1 MKAHRI
7 AIGILFSILPI
18 LETFAQEKLIVPRA
32 TENAY
37 KNETRQK
44 DGNPEKNYWQNSA
57 DYNIDVVMDV
67 ENMVLK
73 GEEEITYY
81 NNSPDSLSVM
91 VIRLYQD
98 LFKKGA
104 NRNSIVD
111 IDPRDIHD
119 GVNISKLMVGGSEI
133 ELSGDMSPVQRTGT
147 IMIIHLA
154 QKLPPKTELKIQIG
168 WDFNFPQYSLIR
180 MGTIDSTSLF
190 VGQWYPQVAVYDDVN
205 GWDAR
210 SYNGMAEFYNDFSN
224 FNVNITVPE
233 NFMVWATGEPVNMKD
248 VLQAE
253 YYEKYQ
259 KATASEEITHVIT
272 EEDLKKGKIFT
283 KNTTWSFKAE
293 NVTDFAFGISDHYLW
308 DVCSV
313 EVDKKTKRR
322 TIIGVAYNKDAKF
335 FDKVAEIS
343 RETVRSLS
351 KEMPGVPYPFPYL
364 TVYNGDFGMEYPMIT
379 NVGADESYAMT
390 VYANSHEIAHAYF
403 PFLVG
408 TNETKNGW
416 IDEGLTVFLPEAVQN
431 RLSPD
436 LDIAKSNTFAFAYYA
451 GIDGE
456 PALITPT
463 YYLDVN
469 IYFYLNYAKTEPA
482 LRLLQMELGDEVFM
496 KCLHAFID
504 RWKYKHPT
512 PYDMFN
518 TFSDVSGQDLNWYW
532 QAWYFQSG
540 GIPDMAI
547 NSVKK
552 VDVGY
557 EVIVENKGNFPLPV
571 VLSFYNGETL
581 VKTITEPAAKW
592 KGHKKTIKINSNTT
606 ENITKITLGTAYIP
620 DANQG
625 DNEFVVE

>member
-7 AIGILFSILPI
+7 AIGILFLILPI
-18 LETFAQEKLIVPRA
+18 LQTFAQENLIVPKA

-37 KNETRQK
+37 KNETRQR
-44 DGNPEKNYWQNSA
+44 DGNPGKNYWQNST

-73 GEEEITYY
+73 GEEEIAYY
-81 NNSPDSLSVM
+81 NNSPDSLSVI

-111 IDPRDIHD
+111 IDPIDIHD
-119 GVNISKLMVGGSEI
+119 GVNVSKLMVNGSKV
-133 ELSGDMSPVQRTGT
+133 ELSGENSPVQRTGT

-154 QKLPPKTELKIQIG
+154 QKLAPNTDLKIQID

-224 FNVNITVPE
+224 FNVNITVPK
-233 NFMVWATGEPVNMKD
+233 NFMVWATGELVNMKE

-259 KATASEEITHVIT
+259 KATASEEISHVIT

-322 TIIGVAYNKDAKF
+322 TIIGVAYNKDAQY

-351 KEMPGVPYPFPYL
+351 EEMPGVPYPFPYL

-416 IDEGLTVFLPEAVQN
+416 IDEGFTVFLPEAVQT
-431 RLSPD
+431 RLSSD
-436 LDIAKSNTFAFAYYA
+436 LDIAKSNTFAFAYYS

-518 TFSDVSGQDLNWYW
+518 TFSDVSEQDLNWYW

-625 DNEFVVE
+625 DNVFVVE